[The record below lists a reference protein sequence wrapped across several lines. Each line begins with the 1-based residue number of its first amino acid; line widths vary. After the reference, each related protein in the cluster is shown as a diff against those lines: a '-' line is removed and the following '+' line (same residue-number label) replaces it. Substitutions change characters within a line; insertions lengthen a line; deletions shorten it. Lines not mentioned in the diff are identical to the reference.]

1 MRFAIFTDL
10 DGSLLNQEDYTYAE
24 AVPTLE
30 KIRAAG
36 IPLVIVTSK
45 TRTEVEHLQTEMNIA
60 DPFIT
65 ENGGGIFF
73 PDSPVIKGPAG
84 GEKDGKYFVIRLGA
98 AYGDIRKFFVKA
110 SSRFAIRGFGD
121 MTAAEIADLAGLSD
135 IDAERARCREFTEPF
150 LAENESDVAEMERMA
165 RNDGFKITKGG
176 RFFHLIGIGQDKGI
190 AVEKVIDIFQ
200 EKENQERFVTIGIG
214 DSENDLPMLRQVDI
228 PVLIPRPRHGFLDV
242 QMPGLV
248 RAREPGARGW
258 NSAVGRILTDFG
270 NGCLPEK
277 PIS

>member
-1 MRFAIFTDL
+1 MRFVIFTDL
-10 DGSLLNQEDYTYAE
+10 DGSLLNQEDYMYAE
-24 AVPTLE
+24 AAPTLE
-30 KIRAAG
+30 KIRTAG

-45 TRTEVEHLQTEMNIA
+45 TRSEVEYLQAEMNIA
-60 DPFIT
+60 DPFIV

-73 PDSPVIKGPAG
+73 PASPGMKGLAG
-84 GEKDGKYFVIRLGA
+84 GEADGKYAIIRLGA
-98 AYGDIRKFFVKA
+98 AYSDIRKFFVKA

-121 MTAAEIADLAGLSD
+121 MTAVEIADLAGLSD

-150 LAENESDVAEMERMA
+150 LAENESDIAEMERMA

-190 AVEKVIDIFQ
+190 AVKKVIDIFQ
-200 EKENQERFVTIGIG
+200 KKENRETFVTIGVG

-228 PVLIPRPRHGFLDV
+228 PVLIPRPRHGFLDI

-248 RAREPGARGW
+248 RAAEPGARGW
-258 NSAVGRILTDFG
+258 NGAVGSILTNLG
-270 NGCLPEK
+270 EGCLPEK
-277 PIS
+277 PNS